1 MAGLTGLL
9 GGKDGSPTSTLT
21 DDRCQKDLWY
31 RAVDK
36 YNSTLLRGG
45 ARHRR
50 YIHILT
56 DADGGSVGRSIIE
69 DAILARDQ
77 YLSLAHHTKKT
88 FLWRCG
94 CLCQFLYRHHRTVD
108 LFSQIKVITFVWAPA
123 RVALQAFDEAQRAS
137 QEAVDGIILIEGH
150 LISWIETAAHSS
162 ADDRICD
169 IVVGILASAI
179 DLAFLAKEHL
189 ALQSVGR
196 FFSSLRPGTVP
207 LDKFTK
213 KKTAL
218 QDAMSI
224 LSTALHDKRIKFQL
238 DTTTRLESIGVG
250 LSLTEHRVVS
260 SLHVHQSSV
269 EQALNMYDTWLHD
282 WRASSKDTANL
293 KDIQSWLE
301 KDAASFSFQDSHSP
315 IEGTGEWLFQQ
326 QAWINWFN
334 SCSQDSKDNGLL
346 WLSGKSG
353 SGKSM
358 LSISVY
364 QRLHRLLQPQ
374 SPSKD
379 PLVIHTRFPGGAGN
393 LEASNPSALC
403 GKLLHR
409 LLIYHLNSERKLDID
424 VADGLRSLQTEH
436 LGGSKTCPW
445 SAIWPICKTAF
456 SRLTHVRYTWIIDG
470 LDECQFAGQNTNGV
484 PSLRRFLDELR
495 DLSTNHNCRIVI
507 FSRRQPDMS
516 KVIAPQFEIRIDH
529 GLNTQDIM
537 NFTTKRLHA
546 DGSLIPAEQR
556 ERVLQSVR
564 LRADGMFL
572 WAKAMLQYLD
582 ELLSPEEFQ
591 LRLGTLPSD
600 LSDVYDE
607 LIRVTDNKFPLETA
621 NSRRR
626 IFVVMLEARIPLD
639 IEDVAR
645 ILEVAGDSV
654 QQFITY
660 RCQPFIELDDGKLKF
675 MHSSVRDYCL
685 QSSESL
691 SRHALGTRALVSIT
705 SFESHSKL
713 AEQCLLCLLD
723 AGYGSEDKIGGLL
736 HRNIKSTT
744 SGSALQLLNMQWT
757 AQPPSKGISFEYARK
772 NWAFHLT
779 AVDDPE
785 YGLLEL
791 AQLFLHVSNFAYWAE
806 YTLVES
812 KNDYSQIRR
821 TNLQLKE
828 WDRALPTPRRKQIS
842 VEDYLIY
849 PYTTL
854 SESYKRRQGQD
865 KLLQWLAL
873 LQNIRFQRDIGQTL
887 KASPLLAQAVEGLE
901 NDLGSEAPLTLRVR
915 SDNTTVLLELEAPD
929 KANSELRAIAEI
941 QERLLGEDEPTLFRT
956 LNSRGSAE
964 LQLVRFNQS
973 AKTQETAC
981 AGFRRLFGAQDPRYL
996 GSRILYALAL
1006 IQLNQ
1011 LDTALEI
1018 LTAVFDYRR
1027 KQYGDKDL
1035 FTSMAQFPMGD
1046 I

>member
-1 MAGLTGLL
+1 MVGGLSCEGLMRPEQIWEAFPEL
-9 GGKDGSPTSTLT
+9 RYLPRPEPPPEDERDHHRWEAEYQTWQKLRCKNDKGGYFCRKHGLWITCDQIDVFDLKGQKFEGLVYEIDGTICILETTDSLNRESRRANPVSRRDAWRGKGEVMTRSGPTKNIARSTTTSPTE
-21 DDRCQKDLWY
+21 
-31 RAVDK
+31 
-36 YNSTLLRGG
+36 
-45 ARHRR
+45 
-50 YIHILT
+50 
-56 DADGGSVGRSIIE
+56 GS
-69 DAILARDQ
+69 L
-77 YLSLAHHTKKT
+77 
-88 FLWRCG
+88 
-94 CLCQFLYRHHRTVD
+94 
-108 LFSQIKVITFVWAPA
+108 IKVITFVWAPA

-137 QEAVDGIILIEGH
+137 QEAVDGIVLIEGH

-162 ADDRICD
+162 GDDRICD

-189 ALQSVGR
+189 SLQSAGR

-218 QDAMSI
+218 QDAMST

-238 DTTTRLESIGVG
+238 DTTTRLESIDVG

-260 SLHVHQSSV
+260 LLHVHQSSV
-269 EQALNMYDTWLHD
+269 EQALKMYDTWLRD

-293 KDIQSWLE
+293 KDIRSWLE
-301 KDAASFSFQDSHSP
+301 KDAASFSFQDSHRP
-315 IEGTGEWLFQQ
+315 IKGTGEWLLQQ
-326 QAWINWFN
+326 PAWNNWCN
-334 SCSQDSKDNGLL
+334 SCSQDPKDNGLL

-379 PLVIHTRFPGGAGN
+379 PLVIHARFPGGVGN

-409 LLIYHLNSERKLDID
+409 LLTYHLNSERKLEVD
-424 VADGLRSLQTEH
+424 VADRLRSLQTEH
-436 LGGSKTCPW
+436 
-445 SAIWPICKTAF
+445 
-456 SRLTHVRYTWIIDG
+456 
-470 LDECQFAGQNTNGV
+470 
-484 PSLRRFLDELR
+484 
-495 DLSTNHNCRIVI
+495 
-507 FSRRQPDMS
+507 
-516 KVIAPQFEIRIDH
+516 
-529 GLNTQDIM
+529 
-537 NFTTKRLHA
+537 
-546 DGSLIPAEQR
+546 
-556 ERVLQSVR
+556 
-564 LRADGMFL
+564 
-572 WAKAMLQYLD
+572 
-582 ELLSPEEFQ
+582 
-591 LRLGTLPSD
+591 
-600 LSDVYDE
+600 
-607 LIRVTDNKFPLETA
+607 
-621 NSRRR
+621 
-626 IFVVMLEARIPLD
+626 
-639 IEDVAR
+639 
-645 ILEVAGDSV
+645 
-654 QQFITY
+654 
-660 RCQPFIELDDGKLKF
+660 PFIELDDGKLKF

-685 QSSESL
+685 QSSETL
-691 SRHALGTRALVSIT
+691 SRHVLGTRALVSIT

-713 AEQCLLCLLD
+713 AEQCFLCLLD

-744 SGSALQLLNMQWT
+744 GGSALQVLNTQWT
-757 AQPPSKGISFEYARK
+757 VQPPSKGVSFEYAQT

-806 YTLVES
+806 YTLLES
-812 KNDYSQIRR
+812 RNDYNHIRR

-828 WDRALPTPRRKQIS
+828 WYRALPTPKRNQIS
-842 VEDYLIY
+842 VDDYLIY

-854 SESYKRRQGQD
+854 SETYKRRQGQD

-915 SDNTTVLLELEAPD
+915 SDNATVLLELEAPD
-929 KANSELRAIAEI
+929 KAYSELRALAEI

-964 LQLVRFNQS
+964 LQLVRFNQN

-981 AGFRRLFGAQDPRYL
+981 VGFRRLFGAQDPRYL

-1006 IQLNQ
+1006 VQLNQ

-1046 I
+1046 IQRIQGKREQSLKNLKEALNLRLLAVPYDSIWALDIRISLLVAYRDFGMLSEARKAHQHEAVNQLLQEEHVAWYRPQDLWVKFGGPPSDTSLMKAPIAK